1 VDVIRAAL
9 LSALAAWVSVVALSS
24 CGTSEPTGS
33 SSSTPTPR
41 HTAAETQ
48 LLSWV
53 DDAGQGAIELTD
65 LSAEV
70 APSVRERADRS
81 ARKLLRRAQVRERG
95 VELGYVGTGVL
106 SVDTSPP
113 IHERDVVVVTLA
125 SPKTDQRPAMSFVFF
140 LSADGRRYVFQF
152 SRAPGTTGELELE
165 SGA

>member
-1 VDVIRAAL
+1 VKTVGKRAAL
-9 LSALAAWVSVVALSS
+9 AACVAVLALSG

-33 SSSTPTPR
+33 ATATATPVPW

-53 DDAGQGAIELTD
+53 DDAGEGAIELAD
-65 LSAEV
+65 LSPKID
-70 APSVRERADRS
+70 PSVEKRAERS
-81 ARKLLRRAQVRERG
+81 ARKLLMSAHVPGRG
-95 VELGYVGTGVL
+95 LEPSYVGTGVL

-125 SPKTDQRPAMSFVFF
+125 SPKTDQRPAMSFVVF
-140 LSADGRRYVFQF
+140 LSADGRQRVFQF
-152 SRAPGTTGELELE
+152 SRAPGTVGEVELE